1 MIGYEM
7 KMDLQEEIKEGPSI
21 WKKCKDHQDH
31 DDEDD
36 YFAKSLL
43 LVRKARSS
51 SNMMVFRSQGS
62 TQNTANT
69 VSAGT
74 SEDNSPKHCQEGGW
88 IGKSVSDFTF
98 DERDDHDTD
107 LEVDQRW
114 KKLSA
119 VQEISCNEEETEEND
134 FTLDAPATR
143 SSSV

>member
-1 MIGYEM
+1 
-7 KMDLQEEIKEGPSI
+7 MDLQEEIKEGPSI
-21 WKKCKDHQDH
+21 WKNCKDHQDH

-36 YFAKSLL
+36 YFAKSLQ

-74 SEDNSPKHCQEGGW
+74 SEDNSPKHCQEG
-88 IGKSVSDFTF
+88 VSDFTF

-107 LEVDQRW
+107 LEVDQLR